1 MATNMASAS
10 RKHSNNLVNL
20 ANPQPAADSPGMAD
34 KEDMV
39 VDRQVMADKA
49 AHKAGAMAKIL
60 PRPSEAD
67 ADRR

>member
-20 ANPQPAADSPGMAD
+20 ANPQPADRPGRAD
-34 KEDMV
+34 KEDTV

-60 PRPSEAD
+60 LPRPSEAD

>member
-1 MATNMASAS
+1 
-10 RKHSNNLVNL
+10 
-20 ANPQPAADSPGMAD
+20 
-34 KEDMV
+34 
-39 VDRQVMADKA
+39 MADKA